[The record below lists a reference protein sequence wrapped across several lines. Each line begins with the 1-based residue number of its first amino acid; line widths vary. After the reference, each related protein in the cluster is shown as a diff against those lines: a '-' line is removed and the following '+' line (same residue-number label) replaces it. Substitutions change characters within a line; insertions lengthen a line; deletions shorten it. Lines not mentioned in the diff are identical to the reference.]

1 MRPEKRTHSLRTF
14 RTLSNFFF
22 RGVGGLKYDHMINR
36 SFFRLLVSPFF
47 KLMFLVVSLKQAHL
61 GQFCARVV

>member
-1 MRPEKRTHSLRTF
+1 MPPEKRTHSLRTF
-14 RTLSNFFF
+14 RTLSNFFC
-22 RGVGGLKYDHMINR
+22 GGGGLKYDHMINR

-47 KLMFLVVSLKQAHL
+47 KFMFLVVSLTQAHL